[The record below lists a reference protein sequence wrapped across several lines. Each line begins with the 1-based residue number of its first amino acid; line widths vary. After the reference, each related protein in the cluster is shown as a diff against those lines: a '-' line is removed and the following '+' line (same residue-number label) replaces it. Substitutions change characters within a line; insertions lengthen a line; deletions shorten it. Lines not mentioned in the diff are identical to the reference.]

1 MQKLFQPP
9 CECMQP
15 VANIMPNSFFF
26 KREGPVVVFSMNL
39 QVAYAKRATT
49 LERNCLD
56 VLDDIP
62 RPDLSKELVAVGHI
76 T

>member
-9 CECMQP
+9 CECTQH
-15 VANIMPNSFFF
+15 VANSFFF
-26 KREGPVVVFSMNL
+26 KCEGPVVFSMNL

>member
-9 CECMQP
+9 CECTQH
-15 VANIMPNSFFF
+15 VANIFFF